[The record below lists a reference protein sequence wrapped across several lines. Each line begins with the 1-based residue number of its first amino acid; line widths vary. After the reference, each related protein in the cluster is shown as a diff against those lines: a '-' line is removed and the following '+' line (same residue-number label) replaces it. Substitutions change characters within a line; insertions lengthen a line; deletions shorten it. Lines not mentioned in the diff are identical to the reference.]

1 MTTGEDHMTKL
12 LFGAASALFLLNTA
26 SFAAE
31 KTVTLMVENMTCAA
45 CPHIVKGSLAAVP
58 GVTQVLISFED
69 KTATVTYDDAKVA
82 IPALVRAT
90 TDAGYPSAPKS

>member
-1 MTTGEDHMTKL
+1 VSP
-12 LFGAASALFLLNTA
+12 ARPRASTLFLVNTA
-26 SFAAE
+26 AFAAE
-31 KTVTLMVENMTCAA
+31 KTVTLAVENMTFTA

-58 GVTQVLISFED
+58 GVSLVVISFED
-69 KTATVTYDDAKVA
+69 KTATVTYDDSKAA

>member
-1 MTTGEDHMTKL
+1 MAKL
-12 LFGAASALFLLNTA
+12 LLGFASTLLLLNTA
-26 SFAAE
+26 SLAAE
-31 KTVTLMVENMTCAA
+31 KTVTLAVENMTCTA

-58 GVTQVLISFED
+58 GVSHVVISFED
-69 KTATVTYDDAKVA
+69 KTATVTYDDAKAA

>member
-1 MTTGEDHMTKL
+1 MTKL

-31 KTVTLMVENMTCAA
+31 MTVTLAVENMTCTA
-45 CPHIVKGSLAAVP
+45 CPHIVKGSLVAVP
-58 GVTQVLISFED
+58 GVSQVAISFED
-69 KTATVTYDDAKVA
+69 KTATVTYDDAKAA
-82 IPALVRAT
+82 IPTLVRAT

>member
-1 MTTGEDHMTKL
+1 MVKL

-31 KTVTLMVENMTCAA
+31 KMVTLAVENMTCAA
-45 CPHIVKGSLAAVP
+45 CPHIVEGSLAAVAR
-58 GVTQVLISFED
+58 VSHVLVSFEE
-69 KTATVTYDDAKVA
+69 KTATVTYDDAKAA

-90 TDAGYPSAPKS
+90 TDAGYPSRPKS